1 MGEVHGIGMTSQ
13 RTRTR
18 LVDRLRDQ
26 GIQDTKVLDAI
37 RTTPRHL
44 FVEEALAQRAYEDTA
59 LPIGYGQTISQP
71 YVVARMTEAIIS
83 GGPPK
88 RVLEVGTG
96 SGYQAAILSQLCDEV
111 YSIERVLPLYERSR
125 RLLRQLSYH
134 NVRVRYDDRLNA
146 WEDMGPFDAIVVT
159 AAPSAVPE
167 ILLHQLADGGRCVIP
182 VGDQAQ
188 QLCLITRQ
196 GDKFNKITLDHVR
209 FVPLLPGKV

>member
-13 RTRTR
+13 RTRSR
-18 LVDRLRDQ
+18 LADRLNEQ
-26 GIQDTKVLDAI
+26 GIQDPRVLSAI

-71 YVVARMTEAIIS
+71 YVVARMTEALIS
-83 GGPPK
+83 AGRPK
-88 RVLEVGTG
+88 RVLEIGTG

-111 YSIERVLPLYERSR
+111 YSIERVLPLYDRAR
-125 RLLRQLSYH
+125 KLLQKLKYN

-146 WEDMGPFDAIVVT
+146 WEEMGPFDGIMVT
-159 AAPSAVPE
+159 AAPAVIPDE
-167 ILLHQLADGGRCVIP
+167 LLRQLAEGGRLIIP
-182 VGDQAQ
+182 VGDLSQ
-188 QLCLITRQ
+188 QLVMITRQ
-196 GDKFNKITLDHVR
+196 GGQFNKVILDYVR